1 MHWINRGAIDLAIS
15 FRQAREAGDTA
26 RAHIRD
32 GLRWSNS
39 AAATPHF
46 PEHQLTVLGRL
57 ALESD
62 AIVAIFAGRRGVAVH
77 LLASWVSDFRGAE
90 FRGFANDSPALDF
103 NQLVDQI
110 QVRRITRRGKRGAY
124 AERVNR
130 GVFRQQRGDARFVEI
145 T

>member
-15 FRQAREAGDTA
+15 LLWSREAGDTP
-26 RAHIRD
+26 RAQISD
-32 GLRWSNS
+32 ALRWCDS
-39 AAATPHF
+39 AAATHHF
-46 PEHQLTVLGRL
+46 HEHRLTVIGRL

-90 FRGFANDSPALDF
+90 FRGFANDSAALDF
-103 NQLVDQI
+103 DQLVNQI
-110 QVRRITRRGKRGAY
+110 QMRRITRRGKRGAY

-130 GVFRQQRGDARFVEI
+130 GVFRQQRGDARFVEV